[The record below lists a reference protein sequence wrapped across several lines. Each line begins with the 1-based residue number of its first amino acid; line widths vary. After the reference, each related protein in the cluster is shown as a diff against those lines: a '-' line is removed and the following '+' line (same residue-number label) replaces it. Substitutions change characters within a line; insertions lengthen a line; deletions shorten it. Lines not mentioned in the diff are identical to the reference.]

1 MKVYRSLLI
10 LQDIAHLVTAVF
22 EGFKGLYN
30 LQGLKHQVSNYLN
43 FPNSG
48 FSFLN
53 GQYVIGTLQFLL
65 SVKIQF
71 LF

>member
-1 MKVYRSLLI
+1 M
-10 LQDIAHLVTAVF
+10 AHLVTTVF
-22 EGFKGLYN
+22 EGVRGLYN
-30 LQGLKHQVSNYLN
+30 LQRLKQQVSKYLN

-48 FSFLN
+48 LSFLH
-53 GQYVIGTLQFLL
+53 GQCVIGARQFLL

>member
-1 MKVYRSLLI
+1 M
-10 LQDIAHLVTAVF
+10 AHLVTAVF
-22 EGFKGLYN
+22 EGVRGLYN
-30 LQGLKHQVSNYLN
+30 LQRLKQQASKYLN

-48 FSFLN
+48 LSFLN
-53 GQYVIGTLQFLL
+53 GQYVIGALQFLL

>member
-1 MKVYRSLLI
+1 M
-10 LQDIAHLVTAVF
+10 AHLVTTVF
-22 EGFKGLYN
+22 EVFKGLYS
-30 LQGLKHQVSNYLN
+30 LQGLKQHVSKYLN

-48 FSFLN
+48 LSLLN
-53 GQYVIGTLQFLL
+53 GQYVIGALQFLL

>member
-1 MKVYRSLLI
+1 MT
-10 LQDIAHLVTAVF
+10 HLVTSVF
-22 EGFKGLYN
+22 VGEKGLYN
-30 LQGLKHQVSNYLN
+30 LQGLKQQVSKYFY

-48 FSFLN
+48 LSFLN
-53 GQYVIGTLQFLL
+53 RQCVIGALQVLL